1 MNLFW
6 KLYVLGLI
14 MQALIEN
21 LEKEI
26 SPLIQGQIAK
36 VFLNLWQANFQG
48 LALSQKKNGQ
58 NFYSFRPYIL
68 GEDDAKR
75 INWKLMAKYQEP
87 FVMETEAEKDFAPWI
102 LLDSSGSMLSKKN
115 KILAIIY
122 FLLKIYSGQKTNLL
136 WGNSNYLQIAPK
148 KGIEKYIIDKVSSIE
163 LKGENNLASLIYNL
177 KPIFKMPPNCPLVI
191 ISDLLEFEHWAEPI
205 KMLCQKHNLLL
216 IHLSS
221 DFDHLLPQIGYS
233 YLKNPETGKL
243 LLLNCSD
250 SKLQKIYKTNSE
262 TKEQKIYADLK
273 PFLNIWKIHTDL
285 PLLESVKELI

>member
-1 MNLFW
+1 MR
-6 KLYVLGLI
+6 LGFCL
-14 MQALIEN
+14 
-21 LEKEI
+21 
-26 SPLIQGQIAK
+26 
-36 VFLNLWQANFQG
+36 
-48 LALSQKKNGQ
+48 
-58 NFYSFRPYIL
+58 
-68 GEDDAKR
+68 
-75 INWKLMAKYQEP
+75 
-87 FVMETEAEKDFAPWI
+87 
-102 LLDSSGSMLSKKN
+102 
-115 KILAIIY
+115 ILAV
-122 FLLKIYSGQKTNLL
+122 LCL
-136 WGNSNYLQIAPK
+136 APK

>member
-102 LLDSSGSMLSKKN
+102 LLDSSGSMLS
-115 KILAIIY
+115 
-122 FLLKIYSGQKTNLL
+122 SQKRN
-136 WGNSNYLQIAPK
+136 
-148 KGIEKYIIDKVSSIE
+148 
-163 LKGENNLASLIYNL
+163 
-177 KPIFKMPPNCPLVI
+177 
-191 ISDLLEFEHWAEPI
+191 
-205 KMLCQKHNLLL
+205 
-216 IHLSS
+216 
-221 DFDHLLPQIGYS
+221 
-233 YLKNPETGKL
+233 
-243 LLLNCSD
+243 
-250 SKLQKIYKTNSE
+250 
-262 TKEQKIYADLK
+262 
-273 PFLNIWKIHTDL
+273 
-285 PLLESVKELI
+285 